1 MLTIWDLLALALIAL
16 AVAAAITHAISGVVK
31 KLTPSKDITLD
42 AMMARVASIGW
53 HFALSRGGYR
63 IWHANDFANIKREI
77 ETSTLDNDVA
87 LWLLALGCLKRD
99 ETFAGCKPRYVP
111 VDGNDASTR
120 PLGRLNFRADRLYRG
135 WRDGYSLTHF
145 DVRQAI
151 TEVFMRSETVF
162 GREAVADNHPA
173 FHALYQ
179 FACAYV
185 SGRPVN
191 EAELTELTAALDPE
205 RLAA

>member
-1 MLTIWDLLALALIAL
+1 MLTIWDFLALALIASA
-16 AVAAAITHAISGVVK
+16 AVAAITYAISEAIR

-53 HFALSRGGYR
+53 H
-63 IWHANDFANIKREI
+63 WHANDFANIKREI

-111 VDGNDASTR
+111 VDGSDASTK

-151 TEVFMRSETVF
+151 AEVFMRSETVF
-162 GREAVADNHPA
+162 GREAVADDHPA

-179 FACAYV
+179 FARAYV

-191 EAELTELTAALDPE
+191 EAELTELMAALDPE
-205 RLAA
+205 KLAA